1 MGICPYH
8 SRKSHTWYLL
18 SISVVLFY
26 LCYCQSLL
34 KAFEIQI
41 YSTNLRRKRE
51 RHSNFA
57 PTCVEKRYH
66 VGYHFW
72 VKSNLKLSGI
82 KTLIKLCFHFCD
94 RIHKRHSGSRLTLS
108 HGVWNFPWVWQVRA
122 RGTPFSGHCTYR
134 YGTWVN
140 TSKRQR
146 QAWIRLEMLHMGS
159 SGAWEFFFCVSFLE
173 TVSQEIPRD
182 WEQGTSYR
190 NCVHLSCMDYIRSIL
205 QHSWVCHSDF
215 CHTKQNTW
223 SNELKGFIW
232 GHGLKVLVHN

>member
-26 LCYCQSLL
+26 LCYRQSLL
-34 KAFEIQI
+34 RAFEIQI

-82 KTLIKLCFHFCD
+82 KTPIKLCFHFCD
-94 RIHKRHSGSRLTLS
+94 RIHKWHSGSRLILS
-108 HGVWNFPWVWQVRA
+108 HGVWNFPWILKDWVWQL
-122 RGTPFSGHCTYR
+122 
-134 YGTWVN
+134 
-140 TSKRQR
+140 
-146 QAWIRLEMLHMGS
+146 RLEAHPSLGIALTGMVLG
-159 SGAWEFFFCVSFLE
+159 L
-173 TVSQEIPRD
+173 TR
-182 WEQGTSYR
+182 
-190 NCVHLSCMDYIRSIL
+190 
-205 QHSWVCHSDF
+205 
-215 CHTKQNTW
+215 
-223 SNELKGFIW
+223 LKGRDKPEL
-232 GHGLKVLVHN
+232 G